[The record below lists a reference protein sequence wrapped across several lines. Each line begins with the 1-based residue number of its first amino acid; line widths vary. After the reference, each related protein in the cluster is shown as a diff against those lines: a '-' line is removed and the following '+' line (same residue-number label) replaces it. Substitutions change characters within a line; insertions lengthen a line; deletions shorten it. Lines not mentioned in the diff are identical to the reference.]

1 MRLFTP
7 KTNIFASYLVASYVP
22 FQLLALACTTSPLNI
37 SPPPCSPQLSPFS
50 FPSLLPH
57 LRSTYR
63 TPFSASIQMF
73 ARSGNQGRVPRAM
86 AGLYLWPRSTMAC
99 AIAPMG
105 GADAA
110 AAAPATAHAVASTA
124 SHLLILQITHPL
136 SQHPCSDEPAT
147 GACSNSRFFCPNI
160 GHQGTL
166 IAVSRVNGGQYTRAV
181 RHR

>member
-1 MRLFTP
+1 MYHLAPQYLPTP
-7 KTNIFASYLVASYVP
+7 LLTSVVSLLISISFASS
-22 FQLLALACTTSPLNI
+22 ALH
-37 SPPPCSPQLSPFS
+37 
-50 FPSLLPH
+50 LPH
-57 LRSTYR
+57 PLLGIHPR
-63 TPFSASIQMF
+63 
-73 ARSGNQGRVPRAM
+73 NQGRVPRAM

-124 SHLLILQITHPL
+124 SHLLILYFTHPL